1 MFSLWFDFLTKLF
14 ANIAIRLQQAR
25 LPRTARRAILV

>member
-1 MFSLWFDFLTKLF
+1 LWFDFLTKLF

-25 LPRTARRAILV
+25 LPRTVRRAILMQR